1 VRARLHGLKR
11 DRGVPAGWHHGVVTL
26 GDLFTPVPLR
36 WGLRGDPH
44 LWEAMRLQFAQDALP
59 ADQWALIDAVR
70 AAFEELTGVR
80 LGANI
85 GHVPIPA
92 YRTGS
97 GISDGVVDGD
107 WWHDVGQ
114 ALLLDRWNVASASE
128 QRAR

>member
-1 VRARLHGLKR
+1 MAS
-11 DRGVPAGWHHGVVTL
+11 WHHGVVTL
-26 GDLFTPVPLR
+26 GELFTPVPLR

-44 LWEAMRLQFAQDALP
+44 LWEAMRQRFADHAFP
-59 ADQWALIDAVR
+59 ADQWSLMDAVR
-70 AAFEELTGVR
+70 SAFEELTGVR
-80 LGANI
+80 LDANI

-114 ALLLDRWNVASASE
+114 ALLLDRWNVASASDHH
-128 QRAR
+128 AR